1 MDISFGNWV
10 KRRRK
15 SLDLTQQELAHRLG
29 CSLSAINKIE
39 SDERRPSRQIAA
51 LLATHLE
58 IPTEQQEHFLKVAR
72 QEKSV
77 ETLPDLP
84 FSQVPVSQ
92 QNQPVHHHHLPNATP
107 LIGREIELV
116 EIARLLR
123 DPQCRLLTLTGP
135 GGIGKTH
142 LALHTAQLENET
154 SKAGTAFVNLAPV
167 RGREEAVTTIADT
180 LGIVLYSASDRA
192 NQLISYLHEKQ
203 QLLIL
208 DNFEHLANDAGC
220 IGLISEILRG
230 THQIKILV
238 TSRQPLNLQTEWGF
252 EVQGL
257 PVSADD
263 QISDLEQSSAVRL
276 FLQRATQAYSSFKPD
291 QKDLLAI
298 AQICKLVEGL
308 PLGIELAATWVRT
321 LSCQEI
327 EQEIR
332 RSMDFLAV
340 SVQDLPERHRSI
352 RATIEHSWDLLSPKE
367 RTVLSRLSIFRG
379 GFTRQAGEQVAGA
392 HLAVISSL
400 VSKSLLRR
408 AESSRYDMHELIR
421 QFAWDRLQ
429 VDEEEF
435 DTLHKSYAS
444 HYSNWLFARGP
455 ALKGKQRP
463 FVVVELIADMANL
476 RQVWH
481 WASNHQQYE
490 ELSKASDTL
499 FWLFESR
506 SNCREGVRLYG
517 EAVEHL
523 QKQTGNLIPS
533 DEKAHPLAMGQ
544 ALSYKGYF
552 QYRQGRHPEAKE
564 ALQAS
569 LDVLNSIQD
578 QNAPDVQMAL
588 SNTQIFLGTVT
599 AVMGDFSQG
608 DLYLQEGLAL
618 KKNLGDA
625 WGSAFCLRQIGVSAQ
640 YQGDYEKSRQALEQ
654 SLTISRDLGNTWS
667 IAASLNQLGYLAYF
681 RGRYEQAQQFLL
693 EGLELSRA
701 LEDRASIAVALDGL
715 GFLHAAQANYIE
727 AEKILQE
734 SINLWTEIGEQGN
747 LAQTLNHM
755 GNTLLGMKEG
765 EKARLHF
772 LKALRVALDA
782 KITPVML
789 DAMIG
794 EAEVHILGTHLEKAL
809 EILTVVNASS
819 SKSQTAKDRAK
830 KLIVAIEKEFSKPRA
845 EEIKLQARNK
855 NVNELAAEMIS

>member
-15 SLDLTQQELAHRLG
+15 SLDLTQQELARRLG

-77 ETLPDLP
+77 EALPDLP
-84 FSQVPVSQ
+84 VPLAPSSQ
-92 QNQPVHHHHLPNATP
+92 QNQPVHPHHLPSTTP
-107 LIGREIELV
+107 LIGREIELE

-154 SKAGTAFVNLAPV
+154 SSGGSAFVNLTPV
-167 RGREEAVTTIADT
+167 RGREEVVTTIADT

-208 DNFEHLANDAGC
+208 DNFEHLANDAEC
-220 IGLISEILRG
+220 TTLISDILRG
-230 THQIKILV
+230 THQVKILI
-238 TSRQPLNLQTEWGF
+238 TSRQPLNLQAEWSF

-257 PVSADD
+257 PVSADNHTP
-263 QISDLEQSSAVRL
+263 DLEKGSAVRL
-276 FLQRATQAYSSFKPD
+276 FLQRATQAYSKFKPD

-298 AQICKLVEGL
+298 AHICKLVEGL
-308 PLGIELAATWVRT
+308 PLGIELAAAWVRT

-340 SVQDLPERHRSI
+340 SVQDFPERHRSI
-352 RATIEHSWDLLSPKE
+352 RATIEHSWDLLYPEE

-429 VDEEEF
+429 LDEDEF
-435 DTLHKSYAS
+435 VAIHKSYAS
-444 HYSNWLFARGP
+444 HYSNWLFELGP

-463 FVVVELIADMANL
+463 FVVEELIADMANL

-506 SNCREGVRLYG
+506 SNCREGVPLYG
-517 EAVEHL
+517 DAVEHL
-523 QKQTGNLIPS
+523 QKQAGKLVPS
-533 DEKAHPLAMGQ
+533 DQKAHPLAMGQ

-564 ALQAS
+564 SLQAS
-569 LDVLNSIQD
+569 LDVLRTIQD
-578 QNAPDVQMAL
+578 QKTPDVQMAL
-588 SNTQIFLGTVT
+588 SNTLIFLGTVT
-599 AVMGDFSQG
+599 SVMGDFSQG

-618 KKNLGDA
+618 KKKLGDA

-640 YQGDYEKSRQALEQ
+640 YQGDYERSRQALEQ

-667 IAASLNQLGYLAYF
+667 IAASLNQLGYIAYF
-681 RGRYEQAQQFLL
+681 RGRYEQAQQYLL
-693 EGLELSRA
+693 EGVELSRQ

-715 GFLHAAQANYIE
+715 GFLYAAQANYAE

-734 SINLWTEIGEQGN
+734 SIDLWTEIGEQGS

-755 GNTLLGMKEG
+755 GNTLLGMQEG
-765 EKARLHF
+765 EKAHLHF
-772 LKALRVALDA
+772 MKALRVALDA
-782 KITPVML
+782 KISPVML
-789 DAMIG
+789 DALIG
-794 EAEVHILGTHLEKAL
+794 EAEVHILDADLEKAL
-809 EILTVVNASS
+809 EILSVMNASS
-819 SKSQTAKDRAK
+819 SKSQTAKERTE
-830 KLIVAIEKEFSKPRA
+830 KLIVAIEKELSKPRI

-855 NVNELAAEMIS
+855 SVNELAAEMIG